1 MPSLWTTL
9 RSALDSVQFSAL
21 PDLEQSLIAAAP
33 TLLAS
38 LQPRP
43 PSVAELAK
51 LHDPMFEHNG
61 HRLEPLGRQTV
72 LQLSKELNISEI
84 SAWDLVQRTASAA
97 PGASVLE
104 LRFLAVSKYYAER
117 SQLLL
122 LVLDTLTLA
131 SAGPYVGSPARSA
144 ATTFLDALNAG
155 PGPTLL
161 EQLVSLF
168 NSLLQQ
174 APNDGT
180 RRRSGPAIPAVPL
193 SVGVNQVDASGG
205 LGPGTGPRHFFLP
218 NAPSSAAAAPVPV
231 EDGCSSGAGVEWR
244 WGEAAVAA
252 AVAAEEAAKAE
263 QLQLICLC
271 IFYGCLYEG
280 GCTPPATLAT
290 ALLSSLKLAARQSI
304 SISNDLVL
312 LSILTLLAPSLP
324 LTATYAVGTTPRAP
338 IPPAC
343 RTELTPAVAAW
354 TTAAAAATPLVG
366 GAAGGALQ
374 SPGGVDSAS
383 GTATPRTPRGS
394 RCAWHALPR
403 VMFVSSCL
411 ATAVPIVICFRLCQD
426 ACQLQLY
433 RRSSLV
439 VL

>member
-9 RSALDSVQFSAL
+9 RSALDSVQYSAL

-168 NSLLQQ
+168 NTLLQQ

-180 RRRSGPAIPAVPL
+180 SRRPGPAIPAVPL
-193 SVGVNQVDASGG
+193 SVGVNMVDASGG
-205 LGPGTGPRHFFLP
+205 FGTGTDGIPRHFVLP
-218 NAPSSAAAAPVPV
+218 NAPSSAAAAPVPVV

-244 WGEAAVAA
+244 WGEEAVAA
-252 AVAAEEAAKAE
+252 AAQEAAKAE

-280 GCTPPATLAT
+280 GCTPPAALAN
-290 ALLSSLKLAARQSI
+290 ALLSSLKQAARQSI
-304 SISNDLVL
+304 SISNDLLL

-324 LTATYAVGTTPRAP
+324 LTTTYAVGTTPRAP
-338 IPPAC
+338 MPPAC
-343 RTELTPAVAAW
+343 RTELTPAVVAW
-354 TTAAAAATPLVG
+354 TTAAAAARPLMG

-374 SPGGVDSAS
+374 AHGGVESAS

-394 RCAWHALPR
+394 RCA
-403 VMFVSSCL
+403 
-411 ATAVPIVICFRLCQD
+411 
-426 ACQLQLY
+426 
-433 RRSSLV
+433 
-439 VL
+439 